1 MMRESKIQKAKE
13 LFMPEMVLLGD
24 EALAM
29 GAIDA
34 GITAAYA
41 YPGTPSS
48 EIMEYLQAAAPKY
61 GDFTAEWCSNEKTAY
76 ETAVGVS
83 LVGRRALVSMKHV
96 GLNVAADPFI
106 NSALLTIHGG
116 LVLAVA
122 DDPGM
127 HSSQNEQDS
136 RFYADFARVI
146 CLEPRDQ
153 QEVYEMTR
161 EAFELSERFQI
172 PVMVRLTTR
181 IAHSRAVVNT
191 GERRAQ
197 NRLEKSGDRAGWM
210 LLPVTA
216 RKLWARLLERQ
227 GEFLAYSESS
237 PHNTLELNEDF
248 GEFGVITA
256 GLGWNYY
263 MENREELPV
272 KPSHLHISVY
282 PIPAAKVRRLAE
294 TVKRIVVIEE
304 GFPFVERLLRG
315 ILPPPVEISGK
326 EDGRLPRTGELTPDN
341 VRGILGLEPKRGIE
355 APGPVASLLPVPGR
369 PPQLCAGCP
378 HRDSFDALNLALASS
393 ERKLVTSDI
402 GCYTLGYLPPHQAI
416 ETCLCMGASVG
427 MAKGAAQAG
436 FHPVVAVIGD
446 STFLHSGISPLV
458 DAVSSG
464 ANLTLIILDNST
476 TAMTGGQQTILS
488 SSRLERLV
496 LGLGVEREHVRLV
509 VPLRK
514 HTEENAA
521 VIKSEMEHEGVSVII
536 ALRDCIQTLKKRKRQ
551 EALR

>member
-1 MMRESKIQKAKE
+1 
-13 LFMPEMVLLGD
+13 MPETVLLGD

-34 GITAAYA
+34 GISAAYA

-48 EIMEYLQAAAPKY
+48 EIMEYLQAVAPRY
-61 GDFTAEWCSNEKTAY
+61 GDFIAEWCSNEKTAY
-76 ETAVGVS
+76 EAAVGVS

-106 NSALLTIHGG
+106 NSALLAIHGG

-136 RFYADFARVI
+136 RFYADFARII
-146 CLEPRDQ
+146 CLEPRTQ
-153 QEVYEMTR
+153 GEVYTMTR
-161 EAFELSERFQI
+161 EAFDLSERFHI

-181 IAHSRAVVNT
+181 IAHSRAVVRT

-197 NRLEKSGDRAGWM
+197 NPLNKSTEKAGWM
-210 LLPVTA
+210 LLPATA
-216 RKLWARLLERQ
+216 RKLWGELLAAQWR
-227 GEFLAYSESS
+227 FLEYAENS
-237 PHNTLELNEDF
+237 PYNTLELNRDFRDF
-248 GEFGVITA
+248 GVVTA

-263 MENREELPV
+263 MENIDELPV
-272 KPSHLHISVY
+272 RPSHLHISAY
-282 PIPAAKVRRLAE
+282 PIPVRKVRELAE
-294 TVKRIVVIEE
+294 AVERIVVIEE
-304 GFPFVERLLRG
+304 GFSFVERALLG
-315 ILPPPVEISGK
+315 ILPPAVRVSGK
-326 EDGRLPRTGELTPDN
+326 EDGALPRTGELTPDN
-341 VRGILGLEPKRGIE
+341 VRGILGLEPKKGIGLSGVE
-355 APGPVASLLPVPGR
+355 IPGR

-378 HRDSFDALNLALASS
+378 HRDSYDALNQALAGFDS
-393 ERKLVTSDI
+393 RLVTSDI

-446 STFLHSGISPLV
+446 STFLHSGITPLV
-458 DAVSSG
+458 DAVASG
-464 ANLTLIILDNST
+464 ANMTLLILDNST
-476 TAMTGGQQTILS
+476 TAMTGGQPTILS
-488 SSRLERLV
+488 SSQLEKLV
-496 LGLGVEREHVRLV
+496 RGLGVEPDHVKLI

-514 HTEENAA
+514 HTEENAR
-521 VIKSEMEHEGVSVII
+521 VIRGEVEYKGVSVII
-536 ALRDCIQTLKKRKRQ
+536 ALRDCIQTLKERKKK
-551 EALR
+551 EAGQ